1 MADNRPVCNFY
12 LKGQCKYGDRCKFRH
27 PVEMKQASFVGGRS
41 SNVNSNIQRS
51 SGSNSNQQSLS
62 VFAKHS
68 AFSSSS
74 STSNT
79 AQPTTTKAG
88 GGNASLGNLA
98 FNADTIKVELSWA
111 NMWPISCYGPD
122 YSTYPPCNLIAG
134 VDVSPDEVRMQYYHA
149 TRSSNSSNA
158 LQQYMVHV
166 SSMVQSIQK
175 KRQQI
180 LSNVTMAFEDYT
192 RQLIAPTKS
201 VFSSQ
206 SAFAQSGNPVQSTSG
221 GQSVFASLSSQ
232 QSQQQQ
238 QSFQQQSVFSQ
249 SASFQQPQGGTSVFA
264 QGSQPQQS
272 IFANTGPLQQS
283 LTQQPSQPPLLTSS
297 QNPFAQPLQAAQQQS
312 LTSSPFAQS
321 VSQNV
326 SNQQVGISQ
335 SVTIQSS
342 DLNSQQVVDPAVWTR
357 PFEFGK
363 IPECEPPA
371 NVR

>member
-27 PVEMKQASFVGGRS
+27 PVEMKQASFTGRS
-41 SNVNSNIQRS
+41 SNVNSNNLQRS
-51 SGSNSNQQSLS
+51 SSSGQQSLS

-68 AFSSSS
+68 AFGSSS

-79 AQPTTTKAG
+79 APTTTKAG
-88 GGNASLGNLA
+88 GGNASVGNLA

-134 VDVSPDEVRMQYYHA
+134 VDVSPDEVRMQYYEA
-149 TRSSNSSNA
+149 SRSSNSSNA
-158 LQQYMVHV
+158 LQQYMVNV

-192 RQLIAPTKS
+192 RQLLAPTKS

-206 SAFAQSGNPVQSTSG
+206 SAFSQSGNPVQSTSG

-232 QSQQQQ
+232 QSQQ
-238 QSFQQQSVFSQ
+238 SLQQQSVFSQ
-249 SASFQQPQGGTSVFA
+249 STSFQQPQGGTSVFA

-283 LTQQPSQPPLLTSS
+283 LTQQPSQSPLLTSS
-297 QNPFAQPLQAAQQQS
+297 QNSFAQPPQAAPQQS

-321 VSQNV
+321 VSQIMY
-326 SNQQVGISQ
+326 NQQVGIPQ
-335 SVTIQSS
+335 SVNISSS
-342 DLNSQQVVDPAVWTR
+342 DPKSQQVVDPAVWTR

-363 IPECEPPA
+363 IPECEPPT